1 MTKRSAV
8 AVYARISQD
17 RSGEE
22 LGVRRQLADCT
33 AEAKRRGWVVAEEYV
48 DDDVSAYA
56 AKTRPAYE
64 RMLVDLAEGRRDGVI
79 VWHMDRLHRRPAEL
93 ERFVDTCSTAGVRD
107 VVTLS
112 GDIDLAKGDG
122 LLMARLLAAVAAN
135 ESDAKR
141 RRGARKALEIAESGR
156 PVMGGPRPFG
166 FEGDRV
172 SHHPAEAAVI
182 RDLAAR
188 ALAGES
194 LTSLATWLQESRV
207 RTVGGK
213 EWRTNAVRQLLT
225 NPRMWGMRVHRGQVI
240 GTATWEPVITAD
252 QGERLRRL
260 LLDPARRTN
269 RTARRYLLTGMLRCG
284 KCGNRLYSMPKNGKR
299 RYGCAT
305 GPDQRGC
312 GGVFIYAEMLEAF
325 IADAVLYRLDSP
337 TMAQVI
343 TGDGPDQEATR
354 ALAEAIQADND
365 RLAELTAMWADG
377 ELTREERRQAT
388 QRITLRIEANRR
400 AFARLTHRDAVT
412 DYIGR
417 GADLRAQWDG
427 LNLSRQVAIVKAVLN
442 HATILPAAVPGRH
455 GLDESRVD
463 PEWRL

>member
-1 MTKRSAV
+1 MMKRMAA

-17 RSGEE
+17 RSGQE
-22 LGVRRQLADCT
+22 LGVRRQLEDCR
-33 AEAKRRGWVVAEEYV
+33 AEADRRGWQVVEEYV
-48 DDDVSAYA
+48 DDDMSAYSG
-56 AKTRPAYE
+56 KTRPQYE
-64 RMLVDLAEGRRDGVI
+64 RMLADLAEGRRDAVI

-93 ERFVDTCSTAGVRD
+93 ERFVDTCTTAGVRD

-172 SHHPAEAAVI
+172 SHHPAEAVAI

-188 ALAGES
+188 ALAGET
-194 LTSLATWLQESRV
+194 LTSLATWLQNEGV

-213 EWRTNAVRQLLT
+213 EWRTNTVRQLLT

-240 GTATWEPVITAD
+240 GTATWEPIITAE

-269 RTARRYLLTGMLRCG
+269 HSARRYLLTGMLRCG